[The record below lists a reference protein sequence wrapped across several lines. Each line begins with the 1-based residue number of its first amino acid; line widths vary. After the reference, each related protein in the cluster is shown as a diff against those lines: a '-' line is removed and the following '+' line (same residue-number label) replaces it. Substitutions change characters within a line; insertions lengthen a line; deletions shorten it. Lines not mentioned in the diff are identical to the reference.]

1 VLPIELQ
8 TQALPPGTY
17 YLITFTLPA

>member
-8 TQALPPGTY
+8 TQTLPPGTY